1 MPEDPLFKATSTCTD
16 DGYVVRHCKWSSG
29 GKLMS
34 SQLLL
39 PPTISEAELQA
50 RNERA
55 LEACEVWRRIDESE
69 QANQNAQEHQVSASR
84 VVGDVSHVEP
94 AHSSSFGPPKF
105 SSREQDLD
113 VQSERVWLKRADQD
127 AQYLFDRQFHEVV
140 SILDSRLGCVHVPV
154 YAWEEPLKL
163 IQLAASTPDRDV
175 HRRGKELYR
184 RIRSQQ
190 QNQSRSVGY
199 PLASHEQ
206 VLIDLENIRL
216 QMPHFAEVLV
226 FVKNCLALSFARKQ
240 PMSLPPILLL
250 GDPGI
255 GKTHFTLELAKALR
269 VPVHRHSFDSGLTE
283 SALTGSDSHWG
294 NTSTGLMFEAI
305 VLGQSASPIVL
316 LDEIDKAR
324 KGDRTDPVAPL
335 HSLLEPVSARAIKDI
350 SVNFT
355 FDASHVVWIAT
366 GNEAAYV
373 PATVRSRFREF
384 VIDSPSGGAAIK
396 AAHTVTNAVYQ
407 RMGSELFDPID
418 KCIVV
423 ALAHLS
429 AREQIHAL
437 EMSFAQALASSSR
450 TVQLH
455 HLPHGLW
462 EAPEGE
468 VRLKTEDGS
477 PPSSGYLH

>member
-1 MPEDPLFKATSTCTD
+1 MREDPLFESTNACTD
-16 DGYVVRHCKWSSG
+16 DGYLLRQCKWNSG

-34 SQLLL
+34 SHLLL
-39 PPTISEAELQA
+39 PSTISETELES
-50 RNERA
+50 RNEKA
-55 LEACEVWRRIDESE
+55 LVACEQWRRNHESAKAKQ
-69 QANQNAQEHQVSASR
+69 QAQDLQESANR
-84 VVGDVSHVEP
+84 LVGGVPQVEP
-94 AHSSSFGPPKF
+94 APATSSGPPKY
-105 SSREQDLD
+105 SSRDQDLD
-113 VQSERVWLKRADQD
+113 ITSERAWLQRADQD
-127 AQYLFDRQFHEVV
+127 AQYFVDRHFHEVA

-154 YAWEEPLKL
+154 YSWEEPLKL

-199 PLASHEQ
+199 PLVSHEH
-206 VLIDLENIRL
+206 VLIDLENLRL

-226 FVKNCLALSFARKQ
+226 FVRNCLALSFARKQ

-269 VPVHRHSFDSGLTE
+269 VPVHRHGFDSGLTE

-305 VLGQSASPIVL
+305 VLGQSASPVVL

-324 KGDRTDPVAPL
+324 KGDRTDPLAPL

-366 GNEAAYV
+366 CNEAANV

-384 VIDSPSGGAAIK
+384 VIDPPSGGAAIE
-396 AAHTVTNAVYQ
+396 AAHTVANTVYQ
-407 RMGSELFDPID
+407 RMGAELFDPID
-418 KCIVV
+418 KRIVV

-429 AREQIHAL
+429 ARQQIHAL
-437 EMSFAQALASSSR
+437 EMAFAQALASGSR

-455 HLPHGLW
+455 HLPRDLW
-462 EAPEGE
+462 EAPQGE